1 MQRLLIPLVC
11 AAGLA
16 IGLLTRADAGAN
28 TTELGPSQVE
38 ILPFGLLDEVRRA
51 DLLVPMQ
58 VQLYN
63 SGSAGVELVKLVV
76 QTPEGKVIGSR
87 SLEKL
92 PLAGDNGFLNE
103 LYLDMERTDPD
114 FSHRHTKRLFIS
126 LEEYE
131 PLGPEGEA
139 EAMRRVLQGVS
150 DLKQSG
156 APQMYDAQFDVDLAA
171 LFGPGAQVGDVA
183 PFEIVVTWFDGTNM
197 QSNHLPRTITML
209 APFRP
214 APAGHW
220 SYNRGV
226 GSWVTGDLHVHNCR
240 DEAINGCDSC
250 AAESVNITGAFTN
263 AQLKP
268 QFQALGFDFFSS
280 TTHSYCINSDAE
292 FDAVLAES
300 VALTDPGFV
309 MLASTEVS
317 GRETG
322 PQSGSDSSTALCL
335 LGFST
340 NEVHHMGAHHITS
353 RKPGGR
359 QGFLDFCDDPL
370 RSQAMNYDDVNTEG
384 GFTIINHPASS
395 MWGFNSLADLTG
407 QERNNAWGVEV
418 WNGSEGANNFQTF
431 HRNWW
436 VERMVG
442 GKLLYPYSG
451 SDTHDSAHNFG
462 ATHTF
467 VSGALNGDSL
477 NDALKSG
484 MNYLSNG
491 PFLDIS
497 ISDNGGRGLG
507 MGDVLSVRSSVV
519 PANYPITVSVPYN
532 VDLNGSTIDIYRGVV
547 GVSEVLVSSQS
558 GITGSGTLTIND
570 TLPQSTCWYRA
581 EVRNTI
587 LTESALTT
595 PVFVHMF

>member
-11 AAGLA
+11 AAGLG
-16 IGLLTRADAGAN
+16 IGLLTRADAGA
-28 TTELGPSQVE
+28 TTIDLGPSQVE

-51 DLLVPMQ
+51 DLVVPMQ
-58 VQLYN
+58 VQIYN
-63 SGSAGVELVKLVV
+63 SGAAGVELVDLVI
-76 QTPEGKVIGSR
+76 QSPEGDMIGSR
-87 SLEKL
+87 TLDNR
-92 PLAGDNGFLNE
+92 PLAGDHGFLND
-103 LYLDMERTDPD
+103 LYLEMERTDPD
-114 FSHRHTKRLFIS
+114 FSHRHTKRLFIP
-126 LEEYE
+126 LEDYE

-139 EAMRRVLQGVS
+139 EAMRRVLQGVA

-156 APQMYDAQFDVDLAA
+156 APQIYDAQFDVDLAA
-171 LFGPGAQVGDVA
+171 LFGPDAQVGDVA
-183 PFEIVVTWFDGTNM
+183 PFEIVVTWFDGSQQ
-197 QSNHLPRTITML
+197 QSNTLLRTITML

-280 TTHSYCINSDAE
+280 TTHSYCINSDTE

-309 MLASTEVS
+309 MLAGTEVS
-317 GRETG
+317 GLETG

-335 LGFST
+335 LGFSS

-370 RSQAMNYDDVNTEG
+370 LSQGANYNDVNSEG
-384 GFTIINHPASS
+384 GFTVINHPASS

-431 HRNWW
+431 QRNWW

-484 MNYLSNG
+484 LNYLSNG

-507 MGDVLSVRSSVV
+507 MGEVLSVRGSLV
-519 PANYPITVSVPYN
+519 PNNYPITVSVPYN
-532 VDLNGSTIDIYRGVV
+532 VDQNGSTIDIYRGVV
-547 GVSEVLVSSQS
+547 GVGEVLVSSQS
-558 GITGSGTLTIND
+558 GITGSGTLNVGD
-570 TLPQSTCWYRA
+570 SLPNRTCWYRA
-581 EVRNTI
+581 EVRNTT

>member
-1 MQRLLIPLVC
+1 MQRLWIPLVC
-11 AAGLA
+11 AAGFGV
-16 IGLLTRADAGAN
+16 GLLTRADAGASSL
-28 TTELGPSQVE
+28 ELGPSKVE
-38 ILPFGLLDEVRRA
+38 ILPFGLLEEVRVA
-51 DLLVPMQ
+51 DFSVPMQ

-63 SGSAGVELVKLVV
+63 SGDASVELLELLV
-76 QTPEGKVIGSR
+76 QTPEGVALGHKAFHN
-87 SLEKL
+87 
-92 PLAGDNGFLNE
+92 LALTGDGGFLNE

-114 FSHRHTKRLFIS
+114 FSHRHTKRLFIP
-126 LEEYE
+126 LEDYVA
-131 PLGPEGEA
+131 LGPEGEA

-150 DLKQSG
+150 DLKKSG
-156 APQMYDAQFDVDLAA
+156 APQMLDAPFELDLAA
-171 LFGPGAQVGDVA
+171 LFGPQSQTGDVA
-183 PFEIVVTWFDGTNM
+183 PFEIVIRWFDGTSI
-197 QSNHLPRTITML
+197 QSNTLARTITKL
-209 APFRP
+209 APFRA
-214 APAGHW
+214 APPGHW
-220 SYNRGV
+220 SYGRAV

-250 AAESVNITGAFTN
+250 AAESVNITGSFTN

-280 TTHSYCINSDAE
+280 TTHSYCINTTSE
-292 FDAVLAES
+292 FNAVLAES
-300 VALTDPGFV
+300 VALTDPSFV

-322 PQSGSDSSTALCL
+322 PQSGSDSSNALCL

-353 RKPGGR
+353 RKPGGKD
-359 QGFLDFCDDPL
+359 GFLDFCDNPMSGQRFNLDEIN
-370 RSQAMNYDDVNTEG
+370 SEG
-384 GFTIINHPASS
+384 GFAVINHPASS
-395 MWGFNSLADLTG
+395 MWGFNSLADLSG

-418 WNGSEGANNFQTF
+418 WNGSEGANNFQLF

-436 VERMVG
+436 VARMVG

-467 VSGALNGDSL
+467 VSGALTPNSL

-484 MNYLSNG
+484 LNYLSNG
-491 PFLDIS
+491 PFLDLS

-507 MGDVLSVRSSVV
+507 MGEVLTVNAGVV
-519 PANYPITVSVPYN
+519 PPNYPITVSVPYN
-532 VDLNGSTIDIYRGVV
+532 VDNNGSTIQIFRGVV
-547 GVSEVLVSSQS
+547 GVGEVLVSS
-558 GITGSGTLTIND
+558 ITGLTGAGTLQVPDI
-570 TLPQSTCWYRA
+570 LPQSTCWYRA
-581 EVRNTI
+581 EVNNSI

-595 PVFVHMF
+595 PVFVHMQ

>member
-1 MQRLLIPLVC
+1 MLIPLAC
-11 AAGLA
+11 AAGLG
-16 IGLLTRADAGAN
+16 IGLLTRADAGSAAI
-28 TTELGPSQVE
+28 ELGPSHVE

-51 DLLVPMQ
+51 DLVVPMQ

-63 SGSAGVELVKLVV
+63 SGSAGVELVDLVI
-76 QTPEGKVIGSR
+76 QTPEGELIGSR
-87 SLEKL
+87 TLDDRA
-92 PLAGDNGFLNE
+92 LAGDHGFLND
-103 LYLDMERTDPD
+103 LYLEMERTDPD
-114 FSHRHTKRLFIS
+114 FSHRHTKRLFIP

-150 DLKQSG
+150 ELKQSG
-156 APQMYDAQFDVDLAA
+156 APQIYDAQFEVDLAA
-171 LFGPGAQVGDVA
+171 LFGPEPQVGDVA
-183 PFEIVVTWFDGTNM
+183 PFEIIVTWFDGTNR
-197 QSNHLPRTITML
+197 QSNNLSRTITIL

-214 APAGHW
+214 APPGHW

-226 GSWVTGDLHVHNCR
+226 GSWMTGDLHVHNCR

-250 AAESVNITGAFTN
+250 AAESVNITGSFTN

-292 FDAVLAES
+292 FNAVVAEAA
-300 VALTDPGFV
+300 ALTDPSFV

-322 PQSGSDSSTALCL
+322 VQSGSDSSTALCL
-335 LGFST
+335 LGFSG

-370 RSQAMNYDDVNTEG
+370 YSQAVNYNDVNSEG
-384 GFTIINHPASS
+384 GFAVINHPASS

-436 VERMVG
+436 VARMVG

-451 SDTHDSAHNFG
+451 SDTHDSAYNFG
-462 ATHTF
+462 ATHTY
-467 VSGALNGDSL
+467 VNGPLNGDSV
-477 NDALKSG
+477 NEALKSG

-507 MGDVLSVRSSVV
+507 MGEVFSVRGSLV
-519 PANYPITVSVPYN
+519 PNNYPITISVPYN
-532 VDLNGSTIDIYRGVV
+532 VDQNGSTIDIYRGVV
-547 GVSEVLVSSQS
+547 GVGEVLVSSQS
-558 GITGSGTLTIND
+558 GITGSGTLTVPD